1 MCSSALIYLSPR
13 RATLLLPEHNSWSI
27 PQTASSFVQPGF
39 FFSTSSSLA
48 IKACLLFLNLL
59 TNKKIIPFA
68 LLLLLLL
75 LLLIS
80 INSYSYT
87 GLYFMSIIILR
98 MVRHILHTIK
108 EIASWALAVSWAIVR
123 VRRRKIPLK
132 EINHY
137 INFAFLSSPG
147 TTIPQ

>member
-87 GLYFMSIIILR
+87 GLYFMSGKTHSAYHQRDSILGLGQCLGR
-98 MVRHILHTIK
+98 SCVWGGGRYH
-108 EIASWALAVSWAIVR
+108 
-123 VRRRKIPLK
+123 
-132 EINHY
+132 
-137 INFAFLSSPG
+137 
-147 TTIPQ
+147 